1 MVDEKKR
8 PEASEVAE
16 NNQQTE
22 NGNTTESE
30 VVNVEDEASGIED
43 FISDDSV
50 DISEAMEKFD
60 KEASAV
66 RKLKGHIGKA
76 VTALAIAMSVFH
88 MYTAFFGTLLSI
100 RQRSLHIIF
109 AFVIGFMM
117 YPLTKKSKE
126 KNGNRVPY
134 YDYALALLAVIVFG
148 YLFLNFQ
155 QIALRGATMETQ
167 DYILGFLAVVLTLEI
182 TRRVVGPELPIV
194 ALAFLLYAKFGPMM
208 PSLLAHRGYSMQ
220 RIISQMYM
228 TTEGILGIP
237 IGVSATFVFMF
248 ILFGAF
254 LDKTGVGKFFIDMAF
269 GLTGHLKSGPA
280 MSAVVAS
287 GFMGSISG
295 SSVANT
301 VTTGAFTIPLM
312 KKVGYKP
319 HFAGA
324 VEAAAST
331 GGQIMPPVMGAAAFI
346 MAEFT
351 GIPYVRIIMAA
362 IIPALLYYFAVGT
375 IVHLEASKLGL
386 EGIPKDRLPN
396 MKRLLLTKGYLF
408 IPLIVIV
415 YLLISGRTPL
425 FAAIYSILTAVIL
438 ATLVSLIT
446 VFILKKKAS
455 FTWHDFLDALEQGAK
470 GAVSVA
476 CACACAGIIVGVVTM
491 TGLGLRVADLIVTL
505 AQGMLL
511 PTLFFTMIASIILGM
526 GLPTTAKYI
535 VLATMAVPALIK
547 LDVNLLSAHLFV
559 LYFGVIADITPPV
572 ALAAYAGAGIAGAN
586 AMKTGFQAVKLALA
600 AFIVP
605 YLFAMDS
612 HLIMVKSVEGSTV
625 VFYGIVESLPVI
637 IPAIMG
643 TFCLACAV
651 ANYFVTKN
659 KIYETAILFISA
671 IALMNVG
678 IYTDIFGLVVIVGIY
693 LLQKARVKKAKLTN
707 A

>member
-1 MVDEKKR
+1 MDDEQKHVEENALEDKISN
-8 PEASEVAE
+8 SEID
-16 NNQQTE
+16 
-22 NGNTTESE
+22 SW
-30 VVNVEDEASGIED
+30 I
-43 FISDDSV
+43 DDNV
-50 DISEAMEKFD
+50 DINVAMEKFD
-60 KEASAV
+60 KEAGAQ
-66 RKLKGHIGKA
+66 RKLKGMVGKA
-76 VTALAIAMSVFH
+76 VTLLAIAMSSFH
-88 MYTAFFGTLLSI
+88 LYTAFFGTLLSI

-109 AFVIGFMM
+109 AFVIGFML
-117 YPLTKKSKE
+117 YPLNKKSKE
-126 KNGNRVPY
+126 KHGHKVPY
-134 YDYALALLAVIVFG
+134 YEYALVALVVIVFG
-148 YLFLNFQ
+148 YLFINFQ
-155 QIALRGATMETQ
+155 AIAIRGGTMETQ
-167 DYILGFLAVVLTLEI
+167 DYVLGFLAILLTLEI

-194 ALAFLLYAKFGPMM
+194 AIAFLVYAKFGPLM
-208 PSLLAHRGYSMQ
+208 PSLLAHRGYSFQ

-254 LDKTGVGKFFIDMAF
+254 LDKTGVGKFFIDLAF

-319 HFAGA
+319 YFAGA

-351 GIPYVRIIMAA
+351 GIPYISIVRAA
-362 IIPALLYYFAVGT
+362 IIPALLYYFAVGAM
-375 IVHLEASKLGL
+375 VHLEASKLGL

-396 MKRLLLTKGYLF
+396 MKKLLLTKGYLF
-408 IPLIVIV
+408 IPLFVIV
-415 YLLISGRTPL
+415 YLLVSGRTPL
-425 FAAIYSILTAVIL
+425 FAAVYSIITAVTL
-438 ATLVSLIT
+438 ASLVSIGTIFL
-446 VFILKKKAS
+446 LKKKAT
-455 FTWHDFLDALEQGAK
+455 FTWHDFWDAMEQGAK

-476 CACACAGIIVGVVTM
+476 CACATAGLIVGVVTM
-491 TGLGLRVADLIVTL
+491 TGLGLRIAELIVTL
-505 AQGMLL
+505 AQGLLL

-535 VLATMAVPALIK
+535 VLATMAVPALIR

-612 HLIMVKSVEGSTV
+612 RLIMVESVSGSTV
-625 VFYGIVESLPVI
+625 NFYGLIESMPVI

-643 TFCLACAV
+643 TFCLACGV
-651 ANYFVTKN
+651 TGYFVTKN
-659 KIYETAILFISA
+659 KIYESAIMLVAA

-678 IYTDIFGLVVIVGIY
+678 TVTDLIGAVVIVGIY
-693 LLQKARVKKAKLTN
+693 LLQKARVKRMSTN
-707 A
+707 NE

>member
-1 MVDEKKR
+1 MADERKQQDELDQVEQTGNLQDQF
-8 PEASEVAE
+8 PEK
-16 NNQQTE
+16 
-22 NGNTTESE
+22 
-30 VVNVEDEASGIED
+30 EASGIAD
-43 FISDDSV
+43 FIEDETV
-50 DISEAMEKFD
+50 DVNEAMEKFD
-60 KEASAV
+60 KEAGAM
-66 RKLKGHIGKA
+66 RKLTGMVGKA
-76 VTALAIAMSVFH
+76 VAALAVAMSLFH
-88 MYTAFFGTLLSI
+88 MYTAFFGTLLSM

-109 AFVIGFMM
+109 AFVIGFML
-117 YPLTKKSKE
+117 YPMSKKSKA
-126 KNGNRVPY
+126 KHGNRIPY
-134 YDYALALLAVIVFG
+134 YDYLLALVAVIVFG
-148 YLFLNFQ
+148 YLFVNFQ
-155 QIALRGATMETQ
+155 AIAIRGGIMETQ
-167 DYILGFLAVVLTLEI
+167 DYVLGFMAILVVLEI

-194 ALAFLLYAKFGPMM
+194 AIIFILYAKFGPMM
-208 PSLLAHRGYSMQ
+208 PGLLAHRGYSWR

-324 VEAAAST
+324 VEAASST

-351 GIPYVRIIMAA
+351 GIAYVNIVIAA
-362 IIPALLYYFAVGT
+362 IIPALLYYFAVGA

-396 MKRLLLTKGYLF
+396 MKKLLLTRGYLF
-408 IPLIVIV
+408 IPLFVIV

-425 FAAIYSILTAVIL
+425 FAAIYSIMTAVAL

-446 VFILKKKAS
+446 IFILKKKAD
-455 FTWHDFLDALEQGAK
+455 FTWRDFVDALEQGAK

-476 CACACAGIIVGVVTM
+476 CACACAGIIVGVVTL
-491 TGLGLRVADLIVTL
+491 TGLGLRVAELIVTL

-535 VLATMAVPALIK
+535 VLATMAVPALIR

-605 YLFAMDS
+605 YLFALDS
-612 HLIMVKSVEGSTV
+612 HLILVKEVQGSTV
-625 VFYGIVESLPVI
+625 IFYGFFESLPVI

-659 KIYETAILFISA
+659 KIYETAIMFIAA
-671 IALMNVG
+671 ITLMNPG
-678 IYTDIFGLVVIVGIY
+678 IYTDLIGLVVIAGVY
-693 LLQKARVKKAKLTN
+693 LLQKARVKKMKAE
-707 A
+707 AV

>member
-1 MVDEKKR
+1 MVDEKNH
-8 PEASEVAE
+8 SEDYTLNHELEKETKLDQATGVDTRADDKAE
-16 NNQQTE
+16 
-22 NGNTTESE
+22 
-30 VVNVEDEASGIED
+30 GITD
-43 FISDDSV
+43 FINEDAV

-66 RKLKGHIGKA
+66 RKLKGYVGKA

-126 KNGNRVPY
+126 KHGSKVPY
-134 YDYALALLAVIVFG
+134 YDYILALLVIIVFG

-155 QIALRGATMETQ
+155 QIALRGATMQTQ
-167 DYILGFLAVVLTLEI
+167 DYVLGFLAVFLTLEV

-194 ALAFLLYAKFGPMM
+194 AIAFLLYAKFGPMM

-254 LDKTGVGKFFIDMAF
+254 LDKTGVGKFFIDIAF

-319 HFAGA
+319 YFAGA

-351 GIPYVRIIMAA
+351 GIPYVKIIIAA

-386 EGIPKDRLPN
+386 EGIPKDKLPN
-396 MKRLLLTKGYLF
+396 MKRLMLTRGYLF
-408 IPLIVIV
+408 IPLVVIV

-446 VFILKKKAS
+446 IFILKKKAE
-455 FTWHDFLDALEQGAK
+455 FTWRDFVDALEQGAK

-547 LDVNLLSAHLFV
+547 LDVNLLSAHMFV

-612 HLIMVKSVEGSTV
+612 HLIMVKSIEGSTV
-625 VFYGIVESLPVI
+625 VFYGILESLPVI
-637 IPAIMG
+637 ISALIG

-651 ANYFVTKN
+651 ANYFVVKN
-659 KIYETAILFISA
+659 KIYETGAMLLAAIMM
-671 IALMNVG
+671 MNPG
-678 IYTDIFGLVVIVGIY
+678 LYTDIFGLVVIIAVY
-693 LLQKARVKKAKLTN
+693 LLQKVRVKKIKFSTS
-707 A
+707 

>member
-1 MVDEKKR
+1 MADERKQQDELDQVEQPGNEQDQF
-8 PEASEVAE
+8 PEK
-16 NNQQTE
+16 
-22 NGNTTESE
+22 
-30 VVNVEDEASGIED
+30 EASGIADLIEEET
-43 FISDDSV
+43 V
-50 DISEAMEKFD
+50 DVNEAMEKFD
-60 KEASAV
+60 KEAGAM
-66 RKLKGHIGKA
+66 RKLSGMVGKA

-88 MYTAFFGTLLSI
+88 MYTAFFGTLLSM

-109 AFVIGFMM
+109 AFVIGFML
-117 YPLTKKSKE
+117 YPMSKKSKA
-126 KNGNRVPY
+126 KHGNRIPY
-134 YDYALALLAVIVFG
+134 YDYLLALVAVIVFG
-148 YLFLNFQ
+148 YLFVNFQ
-155 QIALRGATMETQ
+155 AIAIRGGTMETQ
-167 DYILGFLAVVLTLEI
+167 DYVLGFMAILVVLEI

-194 ALAFLLYAKFGPMM
+194 AIIFILYAKFGPMM
-208 PSLLAHRGYSMQ
+208 PGLLAHRGYSWR

-324 VEAAAST
+324 VEAASST

-351 GIPYVRIIMAA
+351 GIPYVNIVIAA
-362 IIPALLYYFAVGT
+362 IIPALLYYFAVGA

-396 MKRLLLTKGYLF
+396 MKKLLLNRGYLF
-408 IPLIVIV
+408 IPLFVIV

-425 FAAIYSILTAVIL
+425 FAAIYSIMTAVAL

-446 VFILKKKAS
+446 VFILKKKAA
-455 FTWHDFLDALEQGAK
+455 FTWRDFMDALEQGAK

-476 CACACAGIIVGVVTM
+476 CACACAGIIVGVVTL
-491 TGLGLRVADLIVTL
+491 TGLGLRVAELIVTL

-535 VLATMAVPALIK
+535 VLATMAVPALIR
-547 LDVNLLSAHLFV
+547 LEVNLLAAHLFV

-572 ALAAYAGAGIAGAN
+572 ALASYAGAGIAGAN

-605 YLFAMDS
+605 YLFAFDS
-612 HLIMVKSVEGSTV
+612 HLILVKEVQGSTV
-625 VFYGIVESLPVI
+625 VFYGFLESLPVI

-659 KIYETAILFISA
+659 KFYETAIMFIAA
-671 IALMNVG
+671 ITLMNPGV
-678 IYTDIFGLVVIVGIY
+678 YTDIIGLVVIVGVY
-693 LLQKARVKKAKLTN
+693 LLQKARVKKMN
-707 A
+707 PEVG